1 MTAAFD
7 LFPADIRRG
16 KMCLDPSSGS
26 VVYSSD
32 LIIGRLRWELFQEV
46 TPRGRVPRN
55 VLPDHKFTSLNHDLR
70 RCYLKRS
77 VDGNVGVQEY
87 A

>member
-1 MTAAFD
+1 
-7 LFPADIRRG
+7 
-16 KMCLDPSSGS
+16 MCLDPCSGR

-32 LIIGRLRWELFQEV
+32 LIIGRLQWELFQEV

-55 VLPDHKFTSLNHDLR
+55 VMPDNKFTSLNHDLR
-70 RCYLKRS
+70 RCYLDQRA
-77 VDGNVGVQEY
+77 DGNVGVQQC